1 MDRARRSHAPRR
13 KPRRRGASP
22 RRAGVEPEKAG
33 LPLAEHAAA
42 GVPWRRMAT
51 RVHYGGPRDAGG
63 PGSGTGPGNDF
74 VSALFATSSLE
85 DIEDIAAREATARF
99 GLCKLRLHLNPTA
112 PVRADAADASVVR
125 VPPRARRTT
134 RGRQRRQF
142 ELSGGAVL
150 SVEWPP
156 EGGPDL
162 ASAAWRQFLALVA
175 ARVGSALELRDQR
188 LAAERL
194 EKTARLQTALYAI
207 ANLASAG
214 LEMADMLRRIHDVVG
229 ELMYAR
235 NLLIALYDH
244 ERGSMRFVYFADEQ
258 DGRKVDPGQE
268 YPAERLGNSLTLSV
282 IRAGRP
288 ALGPSRELC
297 KAFGFDE
304 NNREYGPGAADW
316 LGVPMVAD
324 GAVRGAI
331 VVQSYDQPNR
341 YTQDDLALLEFVAQ
355 HILIALMRR
364 QAHDELERRV
374 EERTRALTAEVQERK
389 RGERLQAA
397 LYGIAELASSDLG
410 MEQMLRRIHLVVG
423 ELMYARNFYIAL
435 YDGERDSV
443 RFIYFADAKD
453 TNIYETDREVPA
465 EKLRDSL
472 TLGLI
477 RQGEPVRGPAHEVA
491 RALRIGSGIG
501 LGTPALDFL
510 GVPIVGE
517 SGARGA
523 VVVQTYEPGVHY
535 TAEDSTLLGYVAQH
549 IMTALERKKLQ
560 AELER
565 RVEDRTRELAAAVG
579 ELREQV
585 RVREQAEQRLM
596 HEALH
601 DALTGLPN
609 RTCFYVALEHAL
621 ARLHRDESQ
630 RFAVLFLDLD
640 RFKVINDSVGHLFGD
655 MMLKEA
661 GIRLAGCVR
670 ANDMV
675 ARLGGDEFAIL
686 MEGIAAPEDAC
697 HTAQRTIQALAEPML
712 IGGKELF
719 TSASIGITIGERRY
733 RKAEELLRDADVA
746 MYRAK
751 AHGRQRFEIFDE
763 GLHQEALHLLELES
777 DLRHA
782 IQRREFESHFQPIVD
797 LRDCRVLGY
806 ESLLRWNHPRRG
818 MVLPGEFLKVAE
830 DNGSI
835 EQIDWQML
843 ANTCRDIPA
852 LRLDD
857 RYVTLNVSP
866 RRFRSPQLAQR
877 LLEELAA
884 HGIPARNVR
893 IEVTEDALLDN
904 PDQVFTTL
912 DTLRRAGVLAA
923 LDDFGTG
930 YSSLSYLHRFPLHAL
945 KIDRSF
951 VRELSSAHEGGS
963 AAVVRAVLAL
973 ANTLGLE
980 VVAEG
985 IETEA
990 QRAILLELGCERGQG
1005 FLFSRARCAQEWQA
1019 AHA

>member
-1 MDRARRSHAPRR
+1 
-13 KPRRRGASP
+13 
-22 RRAGVEPEKAG
+22 
-33 LPLAEHAAA
+33 
-42 GVPWRRMAT
+42 MAT
-51 RVHYGGPRDAGG
+51 RVHYRGPRDAGG
-63 PGSGTGPGNDF
+63 PGAGSTPGNDF
-74 VSALFATSSLE
+74 VSALFATSSL
-85 DIEDIAAREATARF
+85 DGIEDISAREAESRF
-99 GLCKLRLHLNPTA
+99 GLRNLRLHWNTT
-112 PVRADAADASVVR
+112 DAEGPSPSSPDEP
-125 VPPRARRTT
+125 VPPIPIQSARR
-134 RGRQRRQF
+134 GWHRRRF
-142 ELSGGAVL
+142 DLGGGPRASAL
-150 SVEWPP
+150 SVDWPDNGSAPDP
-156 EGGPDL
+156 E
-162 ASAAWRQFLALVA
+162 ARTWRDFIALVA
-175 ARVGSALELRDQR
+175 ARVGTALELRDQR
-188 LAAERL
+188 LAADRL
-194 EKTARLQTALYAI
+194 DKTVRLQTALYAV

-214 LEMADMLRRIHDVVG
+214 LEMADMLRRIHGVVG

-235 NLLIALYDH
+235 NFFIALYDDK
-244 ERGSMRFVYFADEQ
+244 RDSVRFIYFADEQ
-258 DGRKVDPGQE
+258 DGRAIDPERE
-268 YPAERLGNSLTLSV
+268 YLASRIGNSLTLGV
-282 IRAGRP
+282 IRSGRP

-297 KAFGFDE
+297 RAFGFDE
-304 NNREYGPGAADW
+304 DIEEYGPGSADW

-341 YTQDDLALLEFVAQ
+341 YSQDDLALLEFVAQ
-355 HILIALMRR
+355 HILTALMRR

-374 EERTRALTAEVQERK
+374 KERTRALTKEVRERQ

-397 LYGIAELASSDLG
+397 LYGIADLASSDLR
-410 MEQMLRRIHLVVG
+410 MEQMLRRIHQVVG

-465 EKLRDSL
+465 ERMRDSL

-477 RQGEPVRGPAHEVA
+477 RHGKPVRGPAHEVA
-491 RALRIGSGIG
+491 RELRIASGIG

-510 GVPIVGE
+510 GVPIAGE

-523 VVVQTYEPGVHY
+523 VVVQTYEPDVRY
-535 TAEDSTLLGYVAQH
+535 SAEDSALLGYVAQH

-565 RVEDRTRELAAAVG
+565 RVEDRTREL
-579 ELREQV
+579 REQV

-596 HEALH
+596 HDALH

-609 RTCFYVALEHAL
+609 RTRFYVALENAL

-661 GIRLAGCVR
+661 GARLADCVR
-670 ANDMV
+670 ANDVV

-686 MEGIAAPEDAC
+686 MEGISAPEDAC
-697 HTAQRTIQALAEPML
+697 HTAQRAIQALSEPMQ

-719 TSASIGITIGERRY
+719 TSASIGITLGERRY
-733 RKAEELLRDADVA
+733 AKTEELLRDADVA

-763 GLHQEALHLLELES
+763 RLHQEALHLLDLES

-782 IQRREFESHFQPIVD
+782 IQRHEFESHFQPIVD
-797 LRDCRVLGY
+797 LRDGRVLGY

-818 MVLPGEFLKVAE
+818 TVLPGEFLKVAE
-830 DNGSI
+830 DNGGI

-843 ANTCRDIPA
+843 ANTCRAIPA
-852 LRLDD
+852 LQLGD

-866 RRFRSPQLAQR
+866 RRFRSPALAQR

-884 HGIPARNVR
+884 HGIPPHNVR

-930 YSSLSYLHRFPLHAL
+930 YSSLSYLHRFPLHGL

-951 VRELSSAHEGGS
+951 VRELTSAGEGGS

-973 ANTLGLE
+973 AGTLGLE
-980 VVAEG
+980 VIAEG

-990 QRAILLELGCERGQG
+990 QRDLLLELGCERGQG
-1005 FLFSRARCAQEWQA
+1005 FLFSQARPAQEWRA
-1019 AHA
+1019 ANA